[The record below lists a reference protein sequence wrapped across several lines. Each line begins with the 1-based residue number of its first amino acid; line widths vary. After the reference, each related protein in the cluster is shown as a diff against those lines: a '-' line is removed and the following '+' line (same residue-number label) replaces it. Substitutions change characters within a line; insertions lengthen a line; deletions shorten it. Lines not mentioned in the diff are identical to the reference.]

1 MINLLFQGGVGL
13 RQGLKVEWRE
23 KRTQV
28 GGGVGQDEGCAC
40 KVSISYK
47 EGIGGEKQMIQGRVP

>member
-1 MINLLFQGGVGL
+1 MQSLQGEVGL

-23 KRTQV
+23 CKDTG

-47 EGIGGEKQMIQGRVP
+47 EGIGGEKQMTQGGVP